1 MTPKDDDDQVSIVE
15 QLRQTISEGNITP
28 EDAVEK
34 ILVPYGTK
42 DTDRLCAYVWPA
54 LLRLARNMQARN
66 NNEAVRHN
74 VHRAGPFKDAAEHR
88 EANHRLRTTVFRDR
102 DGGAIR
108 WDDVTIAH
116 LDRKIS
122 WIRAHI
128 GTLTDHL
135 HILEHA
141 RNLMEEVGATRLGDV
156 RDWPDLLR
164 ERAGVDAASI
174 EILA

>member
-1 MTPKDDDDQVSIVE
+1 MTPKNEDDQVSIVE
-15 QLRQTISEGNITP
+15 QLRHIISDGDITP

-34 ILVPYGTK
+34 ILSPYGTK
-42 DTDRLCAYVWPA
+42 DTDPLCAYVWPV
-54 LLRLARNMQARN
+54 LLRLSRNIQAKN
-66 NNEAVRHN
+66 NNQAVRRN
-74 VHRAGPFKDAAEHR
+74 VHRTGPFRNTDEHR
-88 EANHRLRTTVFRDR
+88 EANHQLRTTVFRDR
-102 DGGAIR
+102 DGGSVR
-108 WDDVTIAH
+108 WDDVTIDH
-116 LDRKIS
+116 LDRKIA